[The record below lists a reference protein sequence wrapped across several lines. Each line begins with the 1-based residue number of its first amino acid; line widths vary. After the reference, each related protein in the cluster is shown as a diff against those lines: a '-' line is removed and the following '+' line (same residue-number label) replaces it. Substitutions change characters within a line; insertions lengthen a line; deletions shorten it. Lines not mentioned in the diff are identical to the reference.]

1 MSPSF
6 TLTAAP
12 LNGCQRSEQS
22 NSVACVLHHGCFRE
36 LPSSAV

>member
-12 LNGCQRSEQS
+12 LIGCQRSEQFS
-22 NSVACVLHHGCFRE
+22 GMCAASWL
-36 LPSSAV
+36 L